1 VPDPEGL
8 LPDVPAT
15 FPRPDPV
22 TTERVRR
29 RVLSTLPPGRP
40 RGRSLAISA
49 ALVFAAC
56 GLGFSAGHWLTPRGT
71 AATSISFDIR
81 PLRTEAFF
89 GSINAFGAV
98 RTQKSGETVLVE
110 ALQCGGPEVWQDAGK
125 TETGKSGTWIVG
137 TGATT
142 TTTFRA
148 RWKNGGSATVTIRV
162 RPHLNL
168 VALPKGRFLLSVA
181 ANDFFDGRRAIL
193 ERRSGNRWVR
203 VRPVTLHRTNPA
215 GYVPWSGARFDAK
228 LEPGTSVRAVLP
240 KSQVGRCYLAG
251 YSNIV
256 RA

>member
-1 VPDPEGL
+1 VPDLERL

-15 FPRPDPV
+15 FPRPDPE

-29 RVLSTLPPGRP
+29 RVVSSRLP
-40 RGRSLAISA
+40 RGPRGKRLAIFA
-49 ALVFAAC
+49 ALVFGAC
-56 GLGFSAGHWLTPRGT
+56 GLGFSAGHWLTPGGT

-89 GSINAFGAV
+89 GSINAYGAV
-98 RTQKSGETVLVE
+98 RTEATGETVLVE
-110 ALQCGGPEVWQDAGK
+110 GLQCGGPEVWQDAGK
-125 TETGKSGTWIVG
+125 AETGKSGTWIVE

-148 RWKNGGSATVTIRV
+148 RWKNGGSATVTVRV

-168 VALPKGRFLLSVA
+168 VALPNHRFDLGVA
-181 ANDFFDGRRAIL
+181 ANDFFEGRRAFL
-193 ERRSGNRWVR
+193 ERRSGNGWVR
-203 VRPVTLHRTNPA
+203 VRSVRLHRTSGA
-215 GYVPWSGARFDAK
+215 GYVPWSRARFDAK
-228 LEPGTSVRAVLP
+228 LKPGTSLRAVLP